1 MDSVKQESVRS
12 HPGTILMSRIELF
25 LRAKAEAERLHL
37 KYPKDSTIDSIIK
50 QLSFLIELDRG
61 ERSDAIRLNDIIIG
75 VLALRE
81 IDPLD
86 PNLAELLYSVME
98 EVETMKRVML
108 KHA

>member
-1 MDSVKQESVRS
+1 
-12 HPGTILMSRIELF
+12 MSRIDLF
-25 LRAKAEAERLHL
+25 LRAKDETERLHL
-37 KYPKDSTIDSIIK
+37 RYPNDSTIESIIK

-86 PNLAELLYSVME
+86 PSLAELLYSVME

-108 KHA
+108 KRA